1 MKSFEERKAEV
12 CRRRKIIVEKRKRR
26 NKLLLCA
33 APVIIAVGI
42 AVTVNFSDIFPLNSA
57 KNESTYSSA
66 VSPDTDLPTLEIG
79 AHDGGYGYEGY
90 LAHDISELV
99 NANPWNENIS
109 LAALPVF
116 RVKNDTSEN
125 KLKELITATA
135 EKLNLKGFGSV
146 SNDGGAVFAA
156 SESIKITATD
166 TGIFVYFKKAESL
179 PERYNFGYYASYKDM
194 KKSAGYLK
202 NKYSALFKDGKY
214 ILNLYGG
221 DCDIYGR
228 QSYHI
233 SFYKDSDDIVQKII
247 NYNFYKT
254 YFTPNDN
261 GELELINTDLPDLG
275 NKIGNYPV
283 ISPDKAKEL
292 LYDGK
297 YVTSAPNAIKKSDKT
312 AQTELVYRFAPW
324 EKYYI
329 PYYRFLVAEE
339 STGNESLEK
348 QGFKVYCAYY
358 VPAVEEKYIAN
369 MPLWNGALN

>member
-12 CRRRKIIVEKRKRR
+12 CRRRKIIAEKRKRR

-57 KNESTYSSA
+57 KNESTDSST

-79 AHDGGYGYEGY
+79 APDGGYGYEGY
-90 LAHDISELV
+90 FARDISELV

-116 RVKNDTSEN
+116 GVKNDIPEN

-135 EKLNLKGFGSV
+135 GKLNLKGFNLFT
-146 SNDGGAVFAA
+146 NDGDAVFAD

-166 TGIFVYFKKAESL
+166 TDIAVYFKKAERL
-179 PERYNFGYYASYKDM
+179 PKKYNFGYYASYRDM
-194 KKSAGYLK
+194 KKSAEYLK
-202 NKYSALFKDGKY
+202 NKYSALFESGKY

-228 QSYHI
+228 QSYNI

-247 NYNFYKT
+247 NYNLYKT

-261 GELELINTDLPDLG
+261 GDLEQISTDTPNLG
-275 NKIGNYPV
+275 DKIGNYPV

-292 LYDGK
+292 LYNGK
-297 YVTSAPNAIKKSDKT
+297 YVTSAPTAIKKSDKT

-329 PYYRFLVAEE
+329 PYYRFLVVEE
-339 STGNESLEK
+339 STGNENLEK
-348 QGFKVYCAYY
+348 QGFKSYCAYY
-358 VPAVEEKYIAN
+358 VPAVEDKYIAN
-369 MPLWNGALN
+369 MPLWNGAIN

>member
-12 CRRRKIIVEKRKRR
+12 CRRRKIIAEKRKKR

-57 KNESTYSSA
+57 KNESTDSSTL
-66 VSPDTDLPTLEIG
+66 SPDTDLPTLEIG

-90 LAHDISELV
+90 FARDISELV

-116 RVKNDTSEN
+116 RVKNDTPEN
-125 KLKELITATA
+125 KLNELITATA
-135 EKLNLKGFGSV
+135 GKLNLKDFGSF
-146 SNDGGAVFAA
+146 SNDGGAVFAE

-166 TGIFVYFKKAESL
+166 TDIAVYFKKAERL
-179 PERYNFGYYASYKDM
+179 PKKYNFGYYASYKDM

-221 DCDIYGR
+221 NCDIYGR
-228 QSYHI
+228 RKYHI

-254 YFTPNDN
+254 YFTPNNN
-261 GELELINTDLPDLG
+261 GELEHISTVLPDLG
-275 NKIGNYPV
+275 DKIGNYPV

-297 YVTSAPNAIKKSDKT
+297 YVTSAPTAIKKSDKT

-339 STGNESLEK
+339 STGNENLEK
-348 QGFKVYCAYY
+348 QGFKCYCAYY

>member
-12 CRRRKIIVEKRKRR
+12 CRRRKIIAEKRKRQ

-57 KNESTYSSA
+57 KNESTDSST

-79 AHDGGYGYEGY
+79 APDGGYGYEGY
-90 LAHDISELV
+90 FARDISELV
-99 NANPWNENIS
+99 NANPWNEKIL

-116 RVKNDTSEN
+116 GVKNDTPEN
-125 KLKELITATA
+125 KLKELIAATA
-135 EKLNLKGFGSV
+135 GKLNLKGFGSF
-146 SNDGGAVFAA
+146 SNDGGAVFAD

-166 TGIFVYFKKAESL
+166 TDIAVYFKKAERL
-179 PERYNFGYYASYKDM
+179 PKKYNFGYYASYRDM
-194 KKSAGYLK
+194 KKSAEYLK
-202 NKYSALFKDGKY
+202 NKYSALFESGKY

-228 QSYHI
+228 QSYNI

-261 GELELINTDLPDLG
+261 GELEQISTDTPNLG
-275 NKIGNYPV
+275 DKIGNYPV

-292 LYDGK
+292 LYNGK
-297 YVTSAPNAIKKSDKT
+297 YVTSAPTAIKKSNKT

-329 PYYRFLVAEE
+329 PYYRFLVVEE

-348 QGFKVYCAYY
+348 QGFKSYCAYY
-358 VPAVEEKYIAN
+358 VPAVEDKYIAN
-369 MPLWNGALN
+369 MPLWNGAIN

>member
-125 KLKELITATA
+125 KLEELITATA
-135 EKLNLKGFGSV
+135 EKLNIKGFGSV
-146 SNDGGAVFAA
+146 SNDGGAGFAA

-166 TGIFVYFKKAESL
+166 TGIFDYFKKAESL

-254 YFTPNDN
+254 FFTPNDN

-297 YVTSAPNAIKKSDKT
+297 YVTSAPTAIKKSDKT

>member
-12 CRRRKIIVEKRKRR
+12 CRRRKIIAEKRKKR

-42 AVTVNFSDIFPLNSA
+42 AVTVNFSDVFSFNSA
-57 KNESTYSSA
+57 KNESSNSST
-66 VSPDTDLPTLEIG
+66 VSPDTDLPTLEIS
-79 AHDGGYGYEGY
+79 APDGGYGYEGY
-90 LAHDISELV
+90 FARDISEIV

-116 RVKNDTSEN
+116 RVKNDTPEN

-135 EKLNLKGFGSV
+135 WKLNLKDFNSF
-146 SNDGGAVFAA
+146 SNDGGAVFAE

-166 TGIFVYFKKAESL
+166 TDISVYFKKAEKL
-179 PERYNFGYYASYKDM
+179 PKKYNFGYYASYKDM
-194 KKSAGYLK
+194 KKSAEYLK
-202 NKYSALFKDGKY
+202 NKYSALFESGKY

-221 DCDIYGR
+221 DRDIYGR
-228 QSYHI
+228 RTYHI
-233 SFYKDSDDIVQKII
+233 SFYKDSDDIIQRII

-261 GELELINTDLPDLG
+261 GELEQISTDSPNLG
-275 NKIGNYPV
+275 DKIGNYPV
-283 ISPDKAKEL
+283 ISPNKAKEL
-292 LYDGK
+292 LYNGK
-297 YVTSAPNAIKKSDKT
+297 YVTSSPAAIKKSDKT

-348 QGFKVYCAYY
+348 QGFKSYCAYY
-358 VPAVEEKYIAN
+358 VPAVNEKYIAN
-369 MPLWNGALN
+369 MPLWNGAVN

>member
-12 CRRRKIIVEKRKRR
+12 CRRRKIIAEKRKRR

-33 APVIIAVGI
+33 VPVIIAVGI

-57 KNESTYSSA
+57 KNESTDSSTL
-66 VSPDTDLPTLEIG
+66 SPDTDLPTLEIG

-125 KLKELITATA
+125 KLEELITATA
-135 EKLNLKGFGSV
+135 GKLNLKGFNSFT
-146 SNDGGAVFAA
+146 NDGGAVFSE

-166 TGIFVYFKKAESL
+166 IGIFVYFKKAESL

-261 GELELINTDLPDLG
+261 GELEHISTVSPNLG
-275 NKIGNYPV
+275 DKIGNYPV

-297 YVTSAPNAIKKSDKT
+297 YVTSSPTAIKKSDKT

-329 PYYRFLVAEE
+329 PYYRFFVAEE
-339 STGNESLEK
+339 STGNESLKK
-348 QGFKVYCAYY
+348 QGFKIYCAYY

>member
-12 CRRRKIIVEKRKRR
+12 CRRRKIIEKKRKKR

-33 APVIIAVGI
+33 APVIIAVSI
-42 AVTVNFSDIFPLNSA
+42 VITVNYSDIFSLNSA
-57 KNESTYSSA
+57 KNESPYGSTI
-66 VSPDTDLPTLEIG
+66 SPDTDLPMLEIS
-79 AHDGGYGYEGY
+79 APEGGYGYESY
-90 LAHDISELV
+90 FARDISELV

-109 LAALPVF
+109 INALPVF
-116 RVKNDTSEN
+116 RAKNDTPEN

-135 EKLNLKGFGSV
+135 EKFNLKGFNSFT
-146 SNDGGAVFAA
+146 NDGGAVSAE
-156 SESIKITATD
+156 SESIKITATNTD
-166 TGIFVYFKKAESL
+166 ISVYFKKAEKL

-221 DCDIYGR
+221 NCDIYGR
-228 QSYHI
+228 RKYHI
-233 SFYKDSDDIVQKII
+233 SFYRDSDDIVQKII

-254 YFTPNDN
+254 RFTPNDN
-261 GELELINTDLPDLG
+261 GELEQISTDLPNLG

-297 YVTSAPNAIKKSDKT
+297 YVTSAPKAIKKSDKT

-329 PYYRFLVAEE
+329 PYYRFFVAEE
-339 STGNESLEK
+339 RTGNESLEK
-348 QGFKVYCAYY
+348 QGFKCYCAYY

>member
-12 CRRRKIIVEKRKRR
+12 CRRRKIIAEKRKNR

-33 APVIIAVGI
+33 APVIIAAGIVI
-42 AVTVNFSDIFPLNSA
+42 AVNFPVIFSIGGA
-57 KNESTYSSA
+57 KNKSTDSSTL
-66 VSPDTDLPTLEIG
+66 SPDTDLPTLEIG

-125 KLKELITATA
+125 KLEELITATA
-135 EKLNLKGFGSV
+135 GKLNLKGFNSFT
-146 SNDGGAVFAA
+146 NDGGAVFSE

-166 TGIFVYFKKAESL
+166 IGIFVYFKKAESL

-228 QSYHI
+228 RKYHI

-254 YFTPNDN
+254 YFTPNNN
-261 GELELINTDLPDLG
+261 GELEHISTVLPDLG
-275 NKIGNYPV
+275 DKIGNYPV

-297 YVTSAPNAIKKSDKT
+297 YVTSSPTAIKKSDKT

-329 PYYRFLVAEE
+329 PYYRFFVAEE
-339 STGNESLEK
+339 STGNESLKK
-348 QGFKVYCAYY
+348 QGFKIYCAYY

>member
-12 CRRRKIIVEKRKRR
+12 CRRRKIIAEKRKRR

-42 AVTVNFSDIFPLNSA
+42 VIAVNFPAIFSLNNA
-57 KNESTYSSA
+57 KNESTDSSTL
-66 VSPDTDLPTLEIG
+66 SPDTDLPMLEIS
-79 AHDGGYGYEGY
+79 APEDAYGYEGY
-90 LAHDISELV
+90 FARNISELI

-116 RVKNDTSEN
+116 RVKNDTPEN

-135 EKLNLKGFGSV
+135 GKLNLKGFNSF
-146 SNDGGAVFAA
+146 SNDGVTVFAD
-156 SESIKITATD
+156 SKNIKITATETD
-166 TGIFVYFKKAESL
+166 IAVYFKKAESL

-228 QSYHI
+228 RTYHI

-261 GELELINTDLPDLG
+261 GELEQITTDLPDLG

-297 YVTSAPNAIKKSDKT
+297 YVTSSPAAIKKSDKT

-348 QGFKVYCAYY
+348 QGFKSYCAYY

-369 MPLWNGALN
+369 MPLWNGVVN

>member
-12 CRRRKIIVEKRKRR
+12 CRRRKIIAEKRKRR

-57 KNESTYSSA
+57 KNESTDSSTL
-66 VSPDTDLPTLEIG
+66 SPDTDLPTLEIG
-79 AHDGGYGYEGY
+79 AHDGGYGYEGH

-125 KLKELITATA
+125 KLEELITATA
-135 EKLNLKGFGSV
+135 EKLNLKGFNSFT
-146 SNDGGAVFAA
+146 NDGGAVFSE

-166 TGIFVYFKKAESL
+166 IGIFVYFKKAESL

-221 DCDIYGR
+221 DYDIYGR
-228 QSYHI
+228 QKYHI
-233 SFYKDSDDIVQKII
+233 SFYRDSGDTVQKII

-297 YVTSAPNAIKKSDKT
+297 YVTSSPTAIKKSDKT

-329 PYYRFLVAEE
+329 PYYRFFVAEE
-339 STGNESLEK
+339 RTGNESLEK
-348 QGFKVYCAYY
+348 QGFKCYCAYY

>member
-90 LAHDISELV
+90 LSHDISELV

-125 KLKELITATA
+125 KLEELITATA
-135 EKLNLKGFGSV
+135 EKLNLKGFNSV
-146 SNDGGAVFAA
+146 SNDGGAVFAE

-166 TGIFVYFKKAESL
+166 TGIFAYFKKAESL

-254 YFTPNDN
+254 FFTPNDN

-297 YVTSAPNAIKKSDKT
+297 YVTSSPTAIKKSDKT

-329 PYYRFLVAEE
+329 PYYRFFVAEE
-339 STGNESLEK
+339 STGNESLKK
-348 QGFKVYCAYY
+348 QGFKIYCAYY

>member
-12 CRRRKIIVEKRKRR
+12 CRRRKIIEKKRKKR
-26 NKLLLCA
+26 NKLLLCT

-42 AVTVNFSDIFPLNSA
+42 VIAVNFPAIFSLNSA
-57 KNESTYSSA
+57 NNESSNSST
-66 VSPDTDLPTLEIG
+66 VSPDTDLPMLEISVP
-79 AHDGGYGYEGY
+79 DGGYGYEGY
-90 LAHDISELV
+90 FARDISELV

-116 RVKNDTSEN
+116 RVKNDTPEN

-135 EKLNLKGFGSV
+135 EKLSLKGFGSFT
-146 SNDGGAVFAA
+146 NDGGAVFAE

-166 TGIFVYFKKAESL
+166 TDIAVYFKKAEIL
-179 PERYNFGYYASYKDM
+179 PKKYNFGYYASYKDM
-194 KKSAGYLK
+194 KKSAEYLK
-202 NKYSALFKDGKY
+202 NKYSALFESGKY

-228 QSYHI
+228 RQYHI
-233 SFYKDSDDIVQKII
+233 SFYKDSDDMVQKII

-261 GELELINTDLPDLG
+261 GELEQISTDSPNLG
-275 NKIGNYPV
+275 DKIGNYPV

-297 YVTSAPNAIKKSDKT
+297 YVTSSPTAIKKSDKT

-329 PYYRFLVAEE
+329 PYYRFFVAEE
-339 STGNESLEK
+339 RTGNESLEK
-348 QGFKVYCAYY
+348 QGFKCYCAYY
-358 VPAVEEKYIAN
+358 VPATQEKYIAN
-369 MPLWNGALN
+369 MPLWNGAIN

>member
-1 MKSFEERKAEV
+1 
-12 CRRRKIIVEKRKRR
+12 
-26 NKLLLCA
+26 
-33 APVIIAVGI
+33 
-42 AVTVNFSDIFPLNSA
+42 
-57 KNESTYSSA
+57 
-66 VSPDTDLPTLEIG
+66 
-79 AHDGGYGYEGY
+79 
-90 LAHDISELV
+90 
-99 NANPWNENIS
+99 
-109 LAALPVF
+109 
-116 RVKNDTSEN
+116 
-125 KLKELITATA
+125 
-135 EKLNLKGFGSV
+135 
-146 SNDGGAVFAA
+146 
-156 SESIKITATD
+156 
-166 TGIFVYFKKAESL
+166 
-179 PERYNFGYYASYKDM
+179 M

-254 YFTPNDN
+254 FFTPNDN

-297 YVTSAPNAIKKSDKT
+297 YVTSSPTAIKKSDKT

>member
-12 CRRRKIIVEKRKRR
+12 CRRRKIIAEKRKKR

-33 APVIIAVGI
+33 APAIIAVGI
-42 AVTVNFSDIFPLNSA
+42 IITVNFSDIFSPDSA
-57 KNESTYSSA
+57 KNESSNSSI

-79 AHDGGYGYEGY
+79 APDGGYGYDGY
-90 LAHDISELV
+90 FAHDISELV

-125 KLKELITATA
+125 KLEELITATA

-221 DCDIYGR
+221 DYDIYGR
-228 QSYHI
+228 QKYHI
-233 SFYKDSDDIVQKII
+233 SFYRDSGDTVQKII
-247 NYNFYKT
+247 NYNFCKT

-297 YVTSAPNAIKKSDKT
+297 YVTSAPTAIKKSDKT

-358 VPAVEEKYIAN
+358 VPAVKEKYIAN
-369 MPLWNGALN
+369 MPLWNGAVN

>member
-12 CRRRKIIVEKRKRR
+12 CRRRKIIEKKRKKR
-26 NKLLLCA
+26 NKLLLCT

-42 AVTVNFSDIFPLNSA
+42 VIAVNFPAIFSLNSA
-57 KNESTYSSA
+57 NNESTDSSA
-66 VSPDTDLPTLEIG
+66 LSPDTDLPMLEIS
-79 AHDGGYGYEGY
+79 APDGGYGYEGY
-90 LAHDISELV
+90 FARDISELV

-116 RVKNDTSEN
+116 KVKNDTPEN
-125 KLKELITATA
+125 KLKELITATS
-135 EKLNLKGFGSV
+135 EKLSLKGFADF
-146 SNDGGAVFAA
+146 SNDGGAVSVA
-156 SESIKITATD
+156 SESVKITATD
-166 TGIFVYFKKAESL
+166 TDIAVYFKKAEKL
-179 PERYNFGYYASYKDM
+179 PEKYNFGYYASYKDM
-194 KKSAGYLK
+194 KKSAEYLK
-202 NKYSALFKDGKY
+202 NKYSALFESEKY

-228 QSYHI
+228 QTYHI

-247 NYNFYKT
+247 NYNFNKT

-261 GELELINTDLPDLG
+261 GELEHISTVSPNLG
-275 NKIGNYPV
+275 DKIGNYPV

-297 YVTSAPNAIKKSDKT
+297 YVTSAPNGIKKSDKT
-312 AQTELVYRFAPW
+312 ARTELVYRFAPW

-348 QGFKVYCAYY
+348 QGFKSYCAYY
-358 VPAVEEKYIAN
+358 VPAVEDKYIAN
-369 MPLWNGALN
+369 MPLRNGDII

>member
-12 CRRRKIIVEKRKRR
+12 CRRRKIIAEKRKRR

-33 APVIIAVGI
+33 VPVIIAVGI
-42 AVTVNFSDIFPLNSA
+42 VITVNFSDIFSLNSA
-57 KNESTYSSA
+57 KNESTDSSTL
-66 VSPDTDLPTLEIG
+66 SPDTDLPTLEIG

-125 KLKELITATA
+125 KLEELITAA
-135 EKLNLKGFGSV
+135 AGKLNLKGFNSFT
-146 SNDGGAVFAA
+146 NDGGAVFSE

-166 TGIFVYFKKAESL
+166 IGIFVYFKKAESL

-221 DCDIYGR
+221 NCDIYGR
-228 QSYHI
+228 RKYHI
-233 SFYKDSDDIVQKII
+233 SFYKDSNDIVQKII

-254 YFTPNDN
+254 YFTPNNN
-261 GELELINTDLPDLG
+261 GELEHISTVLPDLG
-275 NKIGNYPV
+275 DKIGNYPV

-297 YVTSAPNAIKKSDKT
+297 YVTSSPTAIKKSDKT
-312 AQTELVYRFAPW
+312 AKTELVYRFAPW

-329 PYYRFLVAEE
+329 PYYRFFVAEE
-339 STGNESLEK
+339 RTGNESLEK
-348 QGFKVYCAYY
+348 QGFKCYCAYY

>member
-12 CRRRKIIVEKRKRR
+12 CRRRKIIAEKRKRR

-42 AVTVNFSDIFPLNSA
+42 VITVNFSDIFSLNSA
-57 KNESTYSSA
+57 KNESTDSSTL
-66 VSPDTDLPTLEIG
+66 SPDTDLPTLEIG

-125 KLKELITATA
+125 KLEELITATA
-135 EKLNLKGFGSV
+135 GKLNLKGFNSFT
-146 SNDGGAVFAA
+146 NDGGAVFSE

-166 TGIFVYFKKAESL
+166 IGIFVYFKKAESL

-261 GELELINTDLPDLG
+261 GELEHISIVSPNLG
-275 NKIGNYPV
+275 DKIGNYPV
-283 ISPDKAKEL
+283 ISTDKAKEL

-297 YVTSAPNAIKKSDKT
+297 YVTSSPTAIKKSDKT

-329 PYYRFLVAEE
+329 PYYRFFVAEE
-339 STGNESLEK
+339 STGNESLKK
-348 QGFKVYCAYY
+348 QGFKIYCAYY

>member
-12 CRRRKIIVEKRKRR
+12 CRRRKIIAKKRKKR
-26 NKLLLCA
+26 NKILLCA
-33 APVIIAVGI
+33 APVIIALGI
-42 AVTVNFSDIFPLNSA
+42 AITVNFSDIFPLNSA
-57 KNESTYSSA
+57 KNESTDSNTLST
-66 VSPDTDLPTLEIG
+66 DTDLPMLEIG
-79 AHDGGYGYEGY
+79 VPDGGYGYEGY
-90 LAHDISELV
+90 FARDISELV

-116 RVKNDTSEN
+116 KVKNDTPEN

-135 EKLNLKGFGSV
+135 EKLNLKDFGSFT
-146 SNDGGAVFAA
+146 NDGGAVSTD

-166 TGIFVYFKKAESL
+166 TDIAVYFKKAEGL
-179 PERYNFGYYASYKDM
+179 PKKYNFGYYASYKDM
-194 KKSAGYLK
+194 KKSAEYLK
-202 NKYSALFKDGKY
+202 NKYSALFEGGKY

-228 QSYHI
+228 QTYHI
-233 SFYKDSDDIVQKII
+233 SFYRDSGDTVQKII

-261 GELELINTDLPDLG
+261 GELEQISTDTPDLG
-275 NKIGNYPV
+275 DKIGNYP
-283 ISPDKAKEL
+283 IITPDKAKEL
-292 LYDGK
+292 LYNGK
-297 YVTSAPNAIKKSDKT
+297 YVTSAPGAIKKSDKT

-348 QGFKVYCAYY
+348 QGFKCYCAYY
-358 VPAVEEKYIAN
+358 VPAVQEKYIAN
-369 MPLWNGALN
+369 MPLWNGAVN

>member
-12 CRRRKIIVEKRKRR
+12 CRRRKIIAEKRKRR

-57 KNESTYSSA
+57 KNESTDSSTLF
-66 VSPDTDLPTLEIG
+66 PDTDLPTLEIG

-125 KLKELITATA
+125 KLEELITATA
-135 EKLNLKGFGSV
+135 EKLNLKGFNSFT
-146 SNDGGAVFAA
+146 NDGGAVFSE

-166 TGIFVYFKKAESL
+166 IGIFVYFKKAESL

-221 DCDIYGR
+221 DYDIYGR
-228 QSYHI
+228 QKYHI
-233 SFYKDSDDIVQKII
+233 SFYRDSGDTVQKII

-297 YVTSAPNAIKKSDKT
+297 YVTSSPTAIKKSDKT

-329 PYYRFLVAEE
+329 PYYRFFVAEE
-339 STGNESLEK
+339 RTGNESLEK
-348 QGFKVYCAYY
+348 QGFKCYCAYY

>member
-12 CRRRKIIVEKRKRR
+12 CRRRKIIAEKRKRR

-33 APVIIAVGI
+33 VPVIIAVGI

-57 KNESTYSSA
+57 KNESTDSSTL
-66 VSPDTDLPTLEIG
+66 SPDTDLPTLEIG

-125 KLKELITATA
+125 KLEELITATA
-135 EKLNLKGFGSV
+135 GKLNLKGFNSFT
-146 SNDGGAVFAA
+146 NDGGAVFSE

-166 TGIFVYFKKAESL
+166 IGIFVYFKKAESL
-179 PERYNFGYYASYKDM
+179 PERYNFGYYSSYKDM

-233 SFYKDSDDIVQKII
+233 TFYKDSDDIVQKII

-261 GELELINTDLPDLG
+261 GELEHISTVSPNLG
-275 NKIGNYPV
+275 DKIGNYPV

-297 YVTSAPNAIKKSDKT
+297 YVTSSPTAIKKSDKT

-329 PYYRFLVAEE
+329 PYYRFFVAEE

-348 QGFKVYCAYY
+348 QGFKIYCAYY

>member
-125 KLKELITATA
+125 KLEELITATA

-254 YFTPNDN
+254 FFTPNDN

-297 YVTSAPNAIKKSDKT
+297 YVTSSPTAIKKSDKT

-329 PYYRFLVAEE
+329 PYYRFFVAEE
-339 STGNESLEK
+339 STGNENLEK
-348 QGFKVYCAYY
+348 QGFKCYCAYY

>member
-12 CRRRKIIVEKRKRR
+12 CRRRKIIAKKRKKR

-42 AVTVNFSDIFPLNSA
+42 AVTVNFSDIFSPDSA
-57 KNESTYSSA
+57 KNESSNSST
-66 VSPDTDLPTLEIG
+66 VSPDTDLPMLEICTP
-79 AHDGGYGYEGY
+79 DGGYGYEGY
-90 LAHDISELV
+90 FVRDISELV

-125 KLKELITATA
+125 KLKELITSTA
-135 EKLNLKGFGSV
+135 GKLNLKGFNSF
-146 SNDGGAVFAA
+146 SNDGGAV
-156 SESIKITATD
+156 STDNESIKITATD
-166 TGIFVYFKKAESL
+166 TDISVYFKKAKRL
-179 PERYNFGYYASYKDM
+179 PKKYNFGYYASYKDM
-194 KKSAGYLK
+194 KKSAEYLK

-228 QSYHI
+228 QTYHI
-233 SFYKDSDDIVQKII
+233 SFYKDSDDIIQRII

-254 YFTPNDN
+254 YFTPNDS
-261 GELELINTDLPDLG
+261 GELEQISTYFPDLSD
-275 NKIGNYPV
+275 KIGNYPV

-292 LYDGK
+292 LYNGK
-297 YVTSAPNAIKKSDKT
+297 YVTSAPTAIKKSDKT

-348 QGFKVYCAYY
+348 QGFKSYCAYY

-369 MPLWNGALN
+369 MPLWNGAVN

>member
-12 CRRRKIIVEKRKRR
+12 CRRRKIIAEKRRKK

-57 KNESTYSSA
+57 KNESTDSSTL
-66 VSPDTDLPTLEIG
+66 SPDTDLPTLEIG

-125 KLKELITATA
+125 KLEELITATA

-146 SNDGGAVFAA
+146 SNDGGAVFAE

-194 KKSAGYLK
+194 KKSAGY
-202 NKYSALFKDGKY
+202 SALFKDGKY

-233 SFYKDSDDIVQKII
+233 SFYRDSGDTVQKII

-254 YFTPNDN
+254 FFTPNDN
-261 GELELINTDLPDLG
+261 VNW
-275 NKIGNYPV
+275 
-283 ISPDKAKEL
+283 S
-292 LYDGK
+292 
-297 YVTSAPNAIKKSDKT
+297 
-312 AQTELVYRFAPW
+312 
-324 EKYYI
+324 
-329 PYYRFLVAEE
+329 
-339 STGNESLEK
+339 
-348 QGFKVYCAYY
+348 
-358 VPAVEEKYIAN
+358 
-369 MPLWNGALN
+369 

>member
-12 CRRRKIIVEKRKRR
+12 CRRRKIIAEKRKRR

-42 AVTVNFSDIFPLNSA
+42 VITVNFSDIFSLNSA
-57 KNESTYSSA
+57 KNESTDSSTL
-66 VSPDTDLPTLEIG
+66 SPDTDLPTLEIG

-125 KLKELITATA
+125 KLEELITATA

-146 SNDGGAVFAA
+146 SSDGGAVFAE

-166 TGIFVYFKKAESL
+166 IGIFVYFKKAESL

-202 NKYSALFKDGKY
+202 NKYSALFKDGRY

-254 YFTPNDN
+254 FFTPNDN

-297 YVTSAPNAIKKSDKT
+297 YVTSSPTAIKKSDKT

-329 PYYRFLVAEE
+329 PYYRFFVAEE

-348 QGFKVYCAYY
+348 QGFKIYCAYY

>member
-12 CRRRKIIVEKRKRR
+12 CRRRKIIAEKRRKK

-57 KNESTYSSA
+57 KNESTDSSTL
-66 VSPDTDLPTLEIG
+66 SPDTDLPTLEIG

-125 KLKELITATA
+125 KLEELITATA
-135 EKLNLKGFGSV
+135 EKLNLKGFNSFT
-146 SNDGGAVFAA
+146 NDGGAVFSE

-221 DCDIYGR
+221 DYDIYGR
-228 QSYHI
+228 QKYHI
-233 SFYKDSDDIVQKII
+233 SFDSGDTVQKII

-297 YVTSAPNAIKKSDKT
+297 YVTSSPTAIKKSDKT

-329 PYYRFLVAEE
+329 PYYRFFVAEE
-339 STGNESLEK
+339 STGNESLKK
-348 QGFKVYCAYY
+348 QGFKIYCAYY

>member
-12 CRRRKIIVEKRKRR
+12 CRRRKIIAEKREKR

-57 KNESTYSSA
+57 KNESTDSSTL
-66 VSPDTDLPTLEIG
+66 SPDTDLPTLEIG

-90 LAHDISELV
+90 LARDISELV

-116 RVKNDTSEN
+116 RVKNDTPEN

-135 EKLNLKGFGSV
+135 EKLNLKGFNSFE
-146 SNDGGAVFAA
+146 NDGGAVFAE

-166 TGIFVYFKKAESL
+166 IDISVYFKKAEML
-179 PERYNFGYYASYKDM
+179 PKKYNFGYYASYKDM
-194 KKSAGYLK
+194 KKSAEYLK

-228 QSYHI
+228 RQYHI

-254 YFTPNDN
+254 YFTPNNN
-261 GELELINTDLPDLG
+261 GELEHISTVLPDLG
-275 NKIGNYPV
+275 DKIGNYPV

-297 YVTSAPNAIKKSDKT
+297 YVTSSPTAIKKSDKT

-329 PYYRFLVAEE
+329 PYYRFFVAEKR
-339 STGNESLEK
+339 TGNESLEK
-348 QGFKVYCAYY
+348 QGFKCYCAYY

>member
-12 CRRRKIIVEKRKRR
+12 CRRRKIIAEKRKNR

-33 APVIIAVGI
+33 APVIIAAGIVI
-42 AVTVNFSDIFPLNSA
+42 AVNFPVIFSIGGA
-57 KNESTYSSA
+57 KNKSTDSSTL
-66 VSPDTDLPTLEIG
+66 SPDTDLPTLEIG

-125 KLKELITATA
+125 KLEELITATA
-135 EKLNLKGFGSV
+135 GKLNLKGFNSFT
-146 SNDGGAVFAA
+146 NDGGAVFSE

-166 TGIFVYFKKAESL
+166 IGIFVYFKKAESL

-228 QSYHI
+228 RKYHI

-254 YFTPNDN
+254 YFTPNNN
-261 GELELINTDLPDLG
+261 GELEHISTVLPDLG
-275 NKIGNYPV
+275 DKIGNYPV

-297 YVTSAPNAIKKSDKT
+297 YVTSSPTAIKKSDKT

-329 PYYRFLVAEE
+329 PYYRFFVAEE
-339 STGNESLEK
+339 RTGNESLEK
-348 QGFKVYCAYY
+348 QGFKCYCAYY